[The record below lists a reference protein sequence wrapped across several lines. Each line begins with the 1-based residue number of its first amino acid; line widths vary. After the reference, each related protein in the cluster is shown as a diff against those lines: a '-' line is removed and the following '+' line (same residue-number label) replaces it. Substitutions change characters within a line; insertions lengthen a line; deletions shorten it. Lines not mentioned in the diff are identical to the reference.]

1 MVKVELKRVCVYVDG
16 ANFYGG
22 LTSLNKN
29 FSDLNFDFE
38 NYVKYSCKQDK
49 IVKIYYY
56 NAHVKKKTNN
66 KIWTKQKKLFDRLH
80 KIPKCKVSLCTRKS
94 RLNILGEEYHTI
106 KGDDIYLALD
116 MIEDCYNNK
125 FDKVV
130 LFSGDG
136 DFTELLKRVKKKE
149 KEVEVCY
156 FKNCSAKV
164 LLNQANKIH
173 LINKKITNKFFYR
186 EKIKSKKKDR
196 NSKKRINNH
205 GNGSSEK
212 VTRQR
217 G

>member
-1 MVKVELKRVCVYVDG
+1 MGKRVSIYIDG

-29 FSDLNFDFE
+29 FSDLNFDFK
-38 NYVKYSCKQDK
+38 NYIRYLCKQDK
-49 IVKIYYY
+49 LVKIYYY
-56 NAHVKKKTNN
+56 NAHVKKKIND
-66 KIWTKQKKLFDRLH
+66 KIWAKQKKLFDRLH

-94 RLNILGEEYHTI
+94 RLSILGEEYHTI

-125 FDKVV
+125 FDKAI
-130 LFSGDG
+130 LISGDG

-156 FKNCSAKV
+156 FKNCSSKI

-173 LINKKITNKFFYR
+173 LINKKITNKFFWR
-186 EKIKSKKKDR
+186 K
-196 NSKKRINNH
+196 
-205 GNGSSEK
+205 GNK
-212 VTRQR
+212 
-217 G
+217 